1 MQRER
6 DEQIDL
12 VETDLKTDDTQSSV
26 SSTAPADLPY
36 FGDQYETLELIG
48 QGGMGSVYKVRDKRD
63 KSCFAIKLLNPDLAK
78 DKTAVKR
85 FEKEAEATSKLTHEN
100 LVTVYEHGCTD
111 NGIPYIVMEFL
122 GDQNLAEFIN
132 AKKKLEADE
141 AIPILSQICDALSY
155 AHKAGIVHRDLKPSN
170 IILSELNRTA
180 GPGSNE
186 LKLET
191 NSDDPH
197 KYIVKVADFGIASI
211 KNETAPAGE
220 TLTKTGEII
229 GSPLYMSPEQC
240 VGNALDASSDI
251 YSFGCVM
258 YTTLTGRAPFEG
270 SNPVQIILKQ
280 IQEKAPPLPPGIRV
294 GKNIQLEKIIH
305 RCLQKD
311 KENRYKTVDEIKID
325 LARAAAGRL
334 VESVNPRLMSASE
347 ERALVIFTVALFAIP
362 IVFGTIMKLFSPP
375 QTTSPPAIVQQLE
388 GAKPAPVTALAP
400 QQAPDLTAERALKH
414 FKAREFDE
422 AIPLLQYVAATAKR
436 EGKLEFEAFIYQCIG
451 QSYLAL
457 KQYDKAE
464 VEYKKSIKMFGDLRH
479 SNNEQLQND
488 GVITEATTGY
498 IEVLRALNKSN
509 EAMKL
514 LKSMNLQRLRDLENF
529 YQSFPPED
537 LKRVHD
543 LRVELEAIRAAETKP
558 VN

>member
-12 VETDLKTDDTQSSV
+12 VATDLKTDDTQSSD
-26 SSTAPADLPY
+26 SSMPKTNLPD

-48 QGGMGSVYKVRDKRD
+48 QGGMGSVYKVQDKLG
-63 KSCFAIKLLNPDLAK
+63 SYFAIKLLKPELAK

-85 FEKEAEATSKLTHEN
+85 FEKEAEATSRLTHEN
-100 LVTVYEHGCTD
+100 LVTVYEHGCTGD
-111 NGIPYIVMEFL
+111 GIPYIVMEFL
-122 GDQNLAEFIN
+122 GDQNLAELIN
-132 AKKKLEADE
+132 KKQKLQADE
-141 AIPILSQICDALSY
+141 AIPLFSQICDALSY

-170 IILSELNRTA
+170 IILSARIQKA
-180 GPGSNE
+180 DQCSNE
-186 LKLET
+186 PTLEA
-191 NSDDPH
+191 NSDDSTA
-197 KYIVKVADFGIASI
+197 YIVKVADFGIAII

-240 VGNALDASSDI
+240 IGNALDASSDI

-258 YTTLTGRAPFEG
+258 YTALTGRAPFEG

-311 KENRYKTVDEIKID
+311 KAQRYKTVDEIKTD
-325 LARAAAGRL
+325 LARAADGRL
-334 VESVNPRLMSASE
+334 VESVTPRLMSAAE
-347 ERALVIFTVALFAIP
+347 DRALLNFTIAICVVP
-362 IVFGTIMKLFSPP
+362 IVFGIVMKFFSPE
-375 QTTSPPAIVQQLE
+375 QTTSPPAITKQVE
-388 GAKPAPVTALAP
+388 VAKPAPLPALAP

-414 FKAREFDE
+414 FKAREYDE

-464 VEYKKSIKMFGDLRH
+464 VEYQKSIKMFGNLRH

-498 IEVLRALNKSN
+498 IEVLRALNKPD
-509 EAMKL
+509 EAMQL

-543 LRVELEAIRAAETKP
+543 LRVELEAIRAAEK
-558 VN
+558 